1 MRDIVSDDDVLG
13 GAPRL
18 AGTRIGVLHVYRQ
31 YQDEASPE
39 TIASNYGGV
48 SVADV
53 HNALAFVFDN
63 PDRVRSL
70 ERSEREAVERIR
82 AERPVDPEAVEKR
95 A

>member
-1 MRDIVSDDDVLG
+1 MRDVVSDEDVLG

-18 AGTRIGVLHVYRQ
+18 AGTRIGVLTVYRQ
-31 YQDEASPE
+31 YQDGASPE
-39 TIASNYGGV
+39 AIASNYDGI

-63 PDRVRSL
+63 PDRIRSL
-70 ERSEREAVERIR
+70 DASEREAVERIR
-82 AERPVDPEAVEKR
+82 EERPVDPEEFKKR